1 MAGLFAIP
9 PHADKSLSNGAEL
22 LKEIDMSLCVSSSIL
37 NEKIENKPIPKA

>member
-9 PHADKSLSNGAEL
+9 QHADKPLSDGAEL
-22 LKEIDMSLCVSSSIL
+22 LKEIDVSVCVSSSSL